1 MLNIH
6 CDVDLVKLIREQELT
21 YQPIQKKPLT
31 ILHYLEKQQKLVK
44 KNNLKKAW
52 NSFQDILFSI
62 IMKTFQNEI
71 LIFNYLNTCLLSRS
85 RRKQN
90 SSEVFSWKTILQS
103 FTPPFMTPVHQIIF
117 NNNLRITKVI
127 DIKSLLINQMNYS
140 DFPRDV

>member
-1 MLNIH
+1 
-6 CDVDLVKLIREQELT
+6 
-21 YQPIQKKPLT
+21 
-31 ILHYLEKQQKLVK
+31 
-44 KNNLKKAW
+44 
-52 NSFQDILFSI
+52 
-62 IMKTFQNEI
+62 MKTFQNEI

>member
-52 NSFQDILFSI
+52 NSSR
-62 IMKTFQNEI
+62 
-71 LIFNYLNTCLLSRS
+71 IFYFLL
-85 RRKQN
+85 
-90 SSEVFSWKTILQS
+90 L
-103 FTPPFMTPVHQIIF
+103 
-117 NNNLRITKVI
+117 
-127 DIKSLLINQMNYS
+127 
-140 DFPRDV
+140 